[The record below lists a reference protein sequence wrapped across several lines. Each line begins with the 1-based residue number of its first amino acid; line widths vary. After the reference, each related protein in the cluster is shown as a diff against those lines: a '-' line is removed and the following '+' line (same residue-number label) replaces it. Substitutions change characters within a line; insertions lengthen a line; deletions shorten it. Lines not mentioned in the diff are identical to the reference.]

1 MLAHPVHP
9 LLNLVD
15 EGADNI
21 HKNPVDTSS
30 KRPLPANRVGGR
42 RVTKAIKHRK
52 TSTAPPERMDW
63 RLNDSTFDQ
72 LDAMF
77 HFTLEACCD
86 DKGLNG
92 HCKYDPD
99 TDTRSNTVMPFCSP
113 SNSILNRNVVG
124 ESIFVH
130 PPWSKATAIVS
141 HIRRC
146 HAKDPQNTLAIF
158 VLPKFPA
165 FAPVLEGL
173 RLLDEQLAD
182 RTTFTKSPPTDGG
195 VRNPVYPPKTPLCF
209 WVLDKDTPVL
219 PQYLDNDNLD
229 NTADDEVE
237 LNQDG
242 TQVSENIILDDN
254 LADNNESDIEIN
266 LDNNN
271 TATEEVASKK
281 ISNEEAL
288 KADGKYLPT
297 STAHCTVLLDPE
309 QPEPLMRQTISID
322 GHDVEVL
329 YDSGASLNFMSKKV
343 QAVCKTTKRADKLP
357 VRVANGQ
364 RMNANHVA
372 IPDNVTIDEFSFT
385 GMQFRV
391 LPQLK
396 VADVIIGLSGMKQL
410 GLAILPS
417 ENCIVIQDKR
427 IPILSEERRVECS
440 VITPESLD
448 RFVRKQMR
456 SKKES
461 LADLFVVTLSEAN
474 QKDVGIDDIT
484 TDFGDDFT
492 RKLKLVVEEYADV
505 AGDFEGLP
513 PLRPGFDHKVKL
525 TSTPKRQRRSRLS
538 HPQIQEVVRQC
549 TEHFKQGRVQVS
561 TSPHAAPIILIRKP
575 DGSMRMCIDYRSVNT
590 CSERDSF
597 PLPRIDDLLD
607 KLRDA
612 KIMTHLDLNQAY
624 HQVRMDPDSVS
635 ATAFQGTTPSGAPC
649 LLEFLVMPFGLQG
662 AGATFTRLMNHVL
675 EPYLNKFVLVY
686 LDDICIF
693 SSSEEEHLEHLS
705 LVLAMLKKH
714 QLRVRLK
721 KCHWG
726 QKESEYLGVIAGNGH
741 LRCSPAKLSA
751 VKDWPVPSTQKE
763 IKSFVQFCSFYR
775 KFVHH
780 FSDCSAMLTD
790 LCRKNAPQK
799 VTLDDGALTAF
810 ETLKARLCSAPLL
823 LIPKTGPDA
832 EFVVATDASDVG
844 IGAVLLQEGPT
855 GDLQPVAYFGRK
867 LNPAQRRYSAYD
879 KEAYAAVTAV
889 CDEWK
894 VYLEGC
900 RHFTVITDHATLTH
914 LQSQS
919 SESLTNRQQHY
930 VEKIQPFAGYMSL
943 IYRKGCLNEADPISR
958 RPDFFSIWGEADVNP
973 SMVDLMALH
982 VDNITVDG
990 DFERKL
996 KGAYSSCKYFSDATR
1011 LTRDKIIKGDDGLF
1025 RYLGRIVIPHPA
1037 EDLRKNLL
1045 HEYHDCIAGG
1055 GHSSPKRTLAK
1066 IMEKFWWRQMSA
1078 DVQKYCRECVVCKRA
1093 KPVRRGPAPL
1103 DTLPVPDHPW
1113 QIVGLDYVTSLPE
1126 SGGPKKGSAMYNAIL
1141 VVCCL
1146 GGGGAHFIPCRDTV
1160 TAEESADLFLR
1171 EVVRLHGVPSVLV
1184 SDRDP
1189 KFVSDFWQQ
1198 LWRSLGTKLNMSTA
1212 RRAQT
1217 DGKSERT
1224 IGSAQCLLRCYCAES
1239 GFDWLSHLPMVE
1251 FAFNSQENETS
1262 RHCHMEYLYGYKPPM
1277 PADLIIP
1284 AAGSDNVAATE
1295 RAQRIMDIR
1304 LLVKQMLIIN
1314 KQRLERS
1321 TAHRPRIEFVPGDYV
1336 YLSTHGLRL
1345 KSQPCRKL
1353 RDRNLGPFRVLAKIG
1368 LKSYR
1373 LDLPKGYRIHNV
1385 FHIDL
1390 LSKASVDTP
1399 LRAQPHAVEQDGHR
1413 YDVEYIADCNIAQ
1426 FRNKRGKQLQFLVKY
1441 VGFPRL
1447 EWNVWDGLSDDEGMV
1462 PQFIDFLRSDK
1473 WQMFVKSN
1481 AYVTWISKNPAVQKY
1496 LKVED

>member
-242 TQVSENIILDDN
+242 TRVSENIILDDN
-254 LADNNESDIEIN
+254 LAANNESDIEKN
-266 LDNNN
+266 LDNN
-271 TATEEVASKK
+271 
-281 ISNEEAL
+281 
-288 KADGKYLPT
+288 
-297 STAHCTVLLDPE
+297 
-309 QPEPLMRQTISID
+309 
-322 GHDVEVL
+322 
-329 YDSGASLNFMSKKV
+329 
-343 QAVCKTTKRADKLP
+343 
-357 VRVANGQ
+357 
-364 RMNANHVA
+364 
-372 IPDNVTIDEFSFT
+372 
-385 GMQFRV
+385 
-391 LPQLK
+391 
-396 VADVIIGLSGMKQL
+396 
-410 GLAILPS
+410 
-417 ENCIVIQDKR
+417 
-427 IPILSEERRVECS
+427 
-440 VITPESLD
+440 
-448 RFVRKQMR
+448 
-456 SKKES
+456 
-461 LADLFVVTLSEAN
+461 
-474 QKDVGIDDIT
+474 
-484 TDFGDDFT
+484 
-492 RKLKLVVEEYADV
+492 V

-1037 EDLRKNLL
+1037 EDLRKTLL

-1103 DTLPVPDHPW
+1103 DTLPIPDHPW

-1239 GFDWLSHLPMVE
+1239 GFDWLSHSGSRHLYRRC
-1251 FAFNSQENETS
+1251 SSETS
-1262 RHCHMEYLYGYKPPM
+1262 DMLTQ
-1277 PADLIIP
+1277 L
-1284 AAGSDNVAATE
+1284 S
-1295 RAQRIMDIR
+1295 AQ
-1304 LLVKQMLIIN
+1304 
-1314 KQRLERS
+1314 
-1321 TAHRPRIEFVPGDYV
+1321 
-1336 YLSTHGLRL
+1336 
-1345 KSQPCRKL
+1345 
-1353 RDRNLGPFRVLAKIG
+1353 
-1368 LKSYR
+1368 
-1373 LDLPKGYRIHNV
+1373 
-1385 FHIDL
+1385 
-1390 LSKASVDTP
+1390 
-1399 LRAQPHAVEQDGHR
+1399 
-1413 YDVEYIADCNIAQ
+1413 CNEM
-1426 FRNKRGKQLQFLVKY
+1426 KC
-1441 VGFPRL
+1441 
-1447 EWNVWDGLSDDEGMV
+1447 
-1462 PQFIDFLRSDK
+1462 
-1473 WQMFVKSN
+1473 
-1481 AYVTWISKNPAVQKY
+1481 
-1496 LKVED
+1496 